1 MSIMTSFPTADIS
14 AIRTYITRRKGIRL
28 VVMMAAVCCDGNRE
42 SVMCS
47 NRVICKALHYDF
59 IATFEADRK
68 TTAHC
73 YYAQQ
78 DL

>member
-14 AIRTYITRRKGIRL
+14 AIRMYITRRKGIRL

-47 NRVICKALHYDF
+47 NRVICKALHCD
-59 IATFEADRK
+59 FEADGK
-68 TTAHC
+68 TTAHLLLC
-73 YYAQQ
+73 ATRFVV
-78 DL
+78 